1 MKTLHY
7 FAPTEKTVY
16 PRESIMDFLEHALIR
31 VAPGNLE
38 ELIFEIDLL
47 RFHAI
52 DKECVTPTVLYYL
65 KETMI
70 KQRDSLKRLHIA
82 LFCTDDDDDSGE
94 KKARDRMVGSHFLKP
109 AFMTLAKE
117 IGALRAATHVSVR
130 GGIAPRHM
138 VSDKAAVIAKLIS

>member
-1 MKTLHY
+1 MTTLHY
-7 FAPTEKTVY
+7 FAPTSKTVY
-16 PRESIMDFLEHALIR
+16 PRESIMDFLEYALIK
-31 VAPGNLE
+31 VAPGTLE

-52 DKECVTPTVLYYL
+52 DRECVTPTVLYYL

-82 LFCTDDDDDSGE
+82 LFRTDDDSGE
-94 KKARDRMVGSHFLKP
+94 KKARDRMIKSDFLKP

-117 IGALRAATHVSVR
+117 IGELGAATHVSLR
-130 GGIAPRHM
+130 GGIEPVLSCKTA
-138 VSDKAAVIAKLIS
+138 LIFRN

>member
-1 MKTLHY
+1 
-7 FAPTEKTVY
+7 
-16 PRESIMDFLEHALIR
+16 MDFLEHALIK
-31 VAPGNLE
+31 VAPGTLE

-52 DKECVTPTVLYYL
+52 DRECVTPTVLYYL

-82 LFCTDDDDDSGE
+82 LFRTDGD
-94 KKARDRMVGSHFLKP
+94 KKARDRMIESDFLKP

-117 IGALRAATHVSVR
+117 IGELRAATHVSLRGLPKPNVR
-130 GGIAPRHM
+130 PGVALI
-138 VSDKAAVIAKLIS
+138 VI